1 MYAVSSL
8 TGELMWSVKG
18 GDFVDSSPAL
28 MGDKVY
34 FLTGNYSDVSSSPL
48 GNIIA
53 LDVST
58 GIEQWRFVTNQNVYS
73 SPTISDGILYAGAG
87 PQRYAINAETGI
99 LIWNTTNPSGY
110 NIESTPTV
118 FGNRI
123 YHGDASG
130 EDLFI
135 RCDDWFC
142 GLDLYHR

>member
-58 GIEQWRFVTNQNVYS
+58 GIEQWRLSLIKMFIHPLQYQMESCMQVLDLKDMLLMQKQAFLSGTLPIHQVIILNQ
-73 SPTISDGILYAGAG
+73 L
-87 PQRYAINAETGI
+87 PQSLE
-99 LIWNTTNPSGY
+99 
-110 NIESTPTV
+110 IESIMV
-118 FGNRI
+118 MHLGRSF
-123 YHGDASG
+123 H
-130 EDLFI
+130 
-135 RCDDWFC
+135 
-142 GLDLYHR
+142 